1 MCKISRRT
9 SALIVL
15 GVVALAIP
23 LFNILFQDYSVPR
36 QIYKYVVTFG
46 ILFLWVILLIPT
58 MYFIYMK
65 KRFIKFLV
73 PYAFIW
79 LVLSSLILIYFI
91 LNVWGILDYVS
102 FTLTARYACGLMV
115 GKLEIMLT

>member
-65 KRFIKFLV
+65 K
-73 PYAFIW
+73 
-79 LVLSSLILIYFI
+79 
-91 LNVWGILDYVS
+91 VS
-102 FTLTARYACGLMV
+102 FYILLVEY
-115 GKLEIMLT
+115 